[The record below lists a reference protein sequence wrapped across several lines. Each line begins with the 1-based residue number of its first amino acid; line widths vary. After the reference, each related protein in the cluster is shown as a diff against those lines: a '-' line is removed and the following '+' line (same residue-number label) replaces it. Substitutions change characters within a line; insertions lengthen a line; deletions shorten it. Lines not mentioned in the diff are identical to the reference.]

1 MTPLTC
7 TVKELLLEETLVHSK
22 LTQSRSLDFPDSFLV
37 YFLPPP
43 LPPPPSVERGTVLYT
58 RRRGL
63 SPHLNHVAEFRV
75 QSLDHRLSHYFFYL

>member
-43 LPPPPSVERGTVLYT
+43 LPPQLREALCCT
-58 RRRGL
+58 
-63 SPHLNHVAEFRV
+63 HEDEA
-75 QSLDHRLSHYFFYL
+75 

>member
-37 YFLPPP
+37 YFLPPS
-43 LPPPPSVERGTVLYT
+43 LPPP
-58 RRRGL
+58 L
-63 SPHLNHVAEFRV
+63 S
-75 QSLDHRLSHYFFYL
+75 

>member
-43 LPPPPSVERGTVLYT
+43 LPPPSVERGTVLYT

-63 SPHLNHVAEFRV
+63 SPDLNHVAEFRV

>member
-22 LTQSRSLDFPDSFLV
+22 LTQSRSLDSFLV

-43 LPPPPSVERGTVLYT
+43 LPPP
-58 RRRGL
+58 L
-63 SPHLNHVAEFRV
+63 S
-75 QSLDHRLSHYFFYL
+75 

>member
-43 LPPPPSVERGTVLYT
+43 PPPQLREALCCT
-58 RRRGL
+58 
-63 SPHLNHVAEFRV
+63 HEDEA
-75 QSLDHRLSHYFFYL
+75 

>member
-37 YFLPPP
+37 YFFTPS
-43 LPPPPSVERGTVLYT
+43 PPPPPQLREALCCT
-58 RRRGL
+58 
-63 SPHLNHVAEFRV
+63 HEDEA
-75 QSLDHRLSHYFFYL
+75 

>member
-43 LPPPPSVERGTVLYT
+43 LPSPPPQLREALCYT
-58 RRRGL
+58 
-63 SPHLNHVAEFRV
+63 HEDEA
-75 QSLDHRLSHYFFYL
+75 

>member
-37 YFLPPP
+37 YLLPPP
-43 LPPPPSVERGTVLYT
+43 LPPPQLREALCCT
-58 RRRGL
+58 
-63 SPHLNHVAEFRV
+63 HEDEA
-75 QSLDHRLSHYFFYL
+75 